1 VADTWAETESGLQ
14 RFLRENPEVERAL
27 LDSPL
32 EQLNG
37 ADAYLRASVLEE
49 RGGAAD
55 EAYRRADEECYLP
68 EFRAARDEALARVVD
83 LVGDGEGLV
92 VDVATGRGGL
102 LGRLAAS
109 TSRPMAA
116 TDVSPHVLRATERR
130 IPGPRYLVAD
140 ALSLPFAEG
149 EIATVVTH
157 VGLANVPRGR
167 ALLRELRRA
176 GREFVG
182 THLFYPADDEP
193 NRAAARELGLE
204 ELLTRESALDAFA
217 EAGWDASIEYARE
230 VQASPTPTS
239 ALVPGLGIDGLP
251 VQNTRVTWCV
261 LRAS

>member
-1 VADTWAETESGLQ
+1 VADSWAETESGLQ
-14 RFLRENPEVERAL
+14 AFLRDNPEIERAL

-49 RGGAAD
+49 RGEGAA
-55 EAYRRADEECYLP
+55 EAYRRADEECYPP
-68 EFRAARDEALARVVD
+68 EFRAARDEALTRVVD
-83 LVGDGEGLV
+83 LVGGGEGVV

-109 TSRPMAA
+109 SSRPLIA

-130 IPGPRYLVAD
+130 IPGPRYLAAD
-140 ALSLPFAEG
+140 ALSLPFADG
-149 EIATVVTH
+149 EVATLVTH
-157 VGLANVPRGR
+157 VGLANVPQGR
-167 ALLRELRRA
+167 ALLRELRRV
-176 GREFVG
+176 GRELVG

-193 NRAAARELGLE
+193 NGAAARELGLE

-217 EAGWDASIEYARE
+217 AAGWDASIEYSRE
-230 VQASPTPTS
+230 VQAAPTPTS

-251 VQNTRVTWCV
+251 VQDTRVTWCV